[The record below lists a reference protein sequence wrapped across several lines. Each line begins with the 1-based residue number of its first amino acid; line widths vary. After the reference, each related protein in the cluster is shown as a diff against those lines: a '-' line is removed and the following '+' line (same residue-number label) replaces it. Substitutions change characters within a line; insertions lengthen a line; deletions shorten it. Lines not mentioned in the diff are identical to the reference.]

1 MISRKKFLILCFS
14 SLALATF
21 PNLNTQEIQSSQD
34 YYLDKNLELQIIEF
48 NKSREY
54 QLKNNLKGE
63 IKKDHNEGRTIW
75 LEKSIF
81 TYAELY
87 KI

>member
-21 PNLNTQEIQSSQD
+21 PNINSQEKYISKD
-34 YYLDKNLELQIIEF
+34 YYLDKNLNLQIIKF
-48 NKSREY
+48 NKNREY
-54 QLKNNLKGE
+54 QLKNNLKEE

-75 LEKSIF
+75 IEKSIYTF
-81 TYAELY
+81 AELY
-87 KI
+87 QI